1 MPDRSNEFRKL
12 ATDCVAIARD
22 VTDPVARATLLT
34 MAQTWYDMANGA
46 AINPDSLVRKF
57 NDHKSVTGRRSSS
70 WEISRIKGTPAA
82 ILGRIKATD
91 AESAVKEW
99 IEKFDITDP

>member
-57 NDHKSVTGRRSSS
+57 NDHKISDRPAVQQLGDFPHQRDARGHSRSHQGDGRGKRGQGVDRK
-70 WEISRIKGTPAA
+70 IRYHRP
-82 ILGRIKATD
+82 
-91 AESAVKEW
+91 
-99 IEKFDITDP
+99 